1 MAKKIIIWVA
11 VFAGSIVLLFLLA
24 KTAGKTVGGTVVPGA
39 EIINAD
45 DHLSG
50 SASAPIKFIEYGDF
64 QCPACAAYFPMVQQ
78 LQKEFGDTVVFV
90 FRNFPLRQHPN
101 AVPAAQAAEAA
112 GLQGKYWEMFDMIY
126 ENQDAWSASTTVA
139 DIFAGYATKI
149 GLNLDQYQEDVNSDG
164 VKRKIDSD
172 LNGGLGFGVNS
183 TPSFFVNGKLLA
195 QPTYDTFKAEF
206 QTVLNTNR

>member
-1 MAKKIIIWVA
+1 MDKKIIIWVA
-11 VFAGSIVLLFLLA
+11 VFAGSIVLLLLLA

-78 LQKEFGDTVVFV
+78 LQKEFGDSVVFV
-90 FRNFPLRQHPN
+90 FRNFPLRQHAN

-112 GLQGKYWEMFDMIY
+112 GLQG
-126 ENQDAWSASTTVA
+126 
-139 DIFAGYATKI
+139 
-149 GLNLDQYQEDVNSDG
+149 
-164 VKRKIDSD
+164 
-172 LNGGLGFGVNS
+172 
-183 TPSFFVNGKLLA
+183 
-195 QPTYDTFKAEF
+195 
-206 QTVLNTNR
+206 